1 MSITKDQVI
10 VALDIAAK
18 LEALGFSVVIAGGFA
33 RDVYF
38 QEPPKDLD
46 IVIGVGSL
54 KAGEE
59 MEAVKQALALLEVTA
74 QGFHMYNESTDD
86 RIVGGFKCVG
96 NVDVVLYRV
105 KEATA
110 AVDCF
115 DFNLNQFVLLG
126 DGSFEGSY
134 VAYAGDSPW
143 HELTPVRSDY
153 SQERSNKMREKWLNL
168 SWRYPENDGPARV
181 KLSDGVFHDPDL

>member
-10 VALDIAAK
+10 VALDLAAK

-46 IVIGVGSL
+46 IVIGVDGL
-54 KAGEE
+54 AEP
-59 MEAVKQALALLEVTA
+59 MEAVKQALILLEVTA
-74 QGFHMYNESTDD
+74 QGFHMYNESSDD

-105 KEATA
+105 KEATS
-110 AVDCF
+110 AVDFF

-153 SQERSNKMREKWLNL
+153 SQERSHKMREKWLNL
-168 SWRYPENDGPARV
+168 TWRYPENAGPARV